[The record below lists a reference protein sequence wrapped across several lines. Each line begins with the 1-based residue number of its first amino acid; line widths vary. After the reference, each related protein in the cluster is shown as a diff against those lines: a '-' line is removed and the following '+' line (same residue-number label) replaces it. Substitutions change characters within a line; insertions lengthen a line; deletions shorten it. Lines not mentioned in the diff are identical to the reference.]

1 VREGGP
7 ACPACGAATA
17 VLLGSDP
24 REPGWGAPA
33 ALLGAH
39 ALLCTAATLGHP
51 GILLGHVWFAEG
63 LGAALLATGTERL
76 VRVARLVVGASVLV
90 HLAYLVLTPQLLF
103 TALGVGV
110 LLALVVMMKA
120 DRSGRAV
127 GMARG
132 FAVVFTGL
140 LVVGVLAAQYGYRPP
155 GWWQGQHPIVRP
167 IAVADPAAPR

>member
-90 HLAYLVLTPQLLF
+90 HLAYLVLTH
-103 TALGVGV
+103 
-110 LLALVVMMKA
+110 
-120 DRSGRAV
+120 SGRVV